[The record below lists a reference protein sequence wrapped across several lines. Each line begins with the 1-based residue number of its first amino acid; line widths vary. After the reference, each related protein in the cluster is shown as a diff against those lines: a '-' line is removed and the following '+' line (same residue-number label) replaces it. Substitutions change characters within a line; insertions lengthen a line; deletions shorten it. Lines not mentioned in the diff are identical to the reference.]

1 MYNNFQRATRQNE
14 SKRIS
19 LKTSVAYT
27 ITILVS
33 TRDFMLGNSND
44 VNTLHNNN
52 NNLVGLK
59 AFGFTPYSCVRSYVG
74 VHHEVIQYRRP
85 WMVLG

>member
-44 VNTLHNNN
+44 VNT
-52 NNLVGLK
+52 
-59 AFGFTPYSCVRSYVG
+59 RS
-74 VHHEVIQYRRP
+74 Q
-85 WMVLG
+85 